1 VFSKEEFYVR
11 TAPAVAHRVDTIMGF
26 DRFLVVDRGSVVP
39 IRELVRFMRKS
50 KNTFWPE
57 GCGVEE

>member
-1 VFSKEEFYVR
+1 VR